1 MQAVGPTAEGEVEP
15 LDGSAQLGLQGF
27 NLQMIMI
34 SHQHKGMNPQAK
46 PLRHPREQLQE
57 MLVCLI
63 VGKQPTAIDS
73 AIEYVVPTVL
83 YGNAQGTT
91 HSGRLSVY
99 PALPVKFN
107 VDC

>member
-1 MQAVGPTAEGEVEP
+1 MV
-15 LDGSAQLGLQGF
+15 
-27 NLQMIMI
+27 MI

-46 PLRHPREQLQE
+46 PLRHALEQIQE
-57 MLVCLI
+57 MLVCVI
-63 VGKQPTAIDS
+63 VRKQLTAIDS

-91 HSGRLSVY
+91 LSGRLSAY
-99 PALPVKFN
+99 PALTVKFN

>member
-57 MLVCLI
+57 MLVCRI
-63 VGKQPTAIDS
+63 VGKQLTAIDS

-91 HSGRLSVY
+91 H
-99 PALPVKFN
+99 
-107 VDC
+107 

>member
-1 MQAVGPTAEGEVEP
+1 MTA
-15 LDGSAQLGLQGF
+15 
-27 NLQMIMI
+27 
-34 SHQHKGMNPQAK
+34 SHPVFK
-46 PLRHPREQLQE
+46 PVTLPDFQNGNDTLEQLQE

-63 VGKQPTAIDS
+63 VGKQLTAIDS
-73 AIEYVVPTVL
+73 AIEYVVPTIL

-91 HSGRLSVY
+91 HSGRLSAY